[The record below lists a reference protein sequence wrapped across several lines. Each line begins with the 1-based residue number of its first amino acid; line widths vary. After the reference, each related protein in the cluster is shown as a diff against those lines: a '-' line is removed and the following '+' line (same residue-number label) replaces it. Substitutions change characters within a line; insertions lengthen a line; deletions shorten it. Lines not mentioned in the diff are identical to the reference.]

1 MHRRGVGVQISEGH
15 QGMSSPEIIEEGA
28 EAADAA
34 KAAKAKA
41 KRKKL
46 IIVGAAAGILLL
58 GGGGGAAFLFMGGD
72 AKAESGKDGHAA
84 KPEAKAEAKAEGGHG
99 EAGGEG
105 AGGGFVDVPAFL
117 VNLRSPDGQARF
129 LKLHFMIVPEE
140 GVAPD
145 DIKAKLPLVLDS
157 FQPFLRELR
166 PEDLAGSAAVF
177 RIKEEM
183 MTRATA
189 TLGEGQVKDILIQDL
204 VQQ

>member
-28 EAADAA
+28 EAANAA
-34 KAAKAKA
+34 KPKSK
-41 KRKKL
+41 KKL
-46 IIVGAAAGILLL
+46 IIIGAAAGVLLL
-58 GGGGGAAFLFMGGD
+58 GGGGGAAFMLSGSS
-72 AKAESGKDGHAA
+72 AKAE
-84 KPEAKAEAKAEGGHG
+84 EAKDAHAEKKEEKKAEGGEG
-99 EAGGEG
+99 EA
-105 AGGGFVDVPAFL
+105 AGKDAFVDVPAFM

-129 LKLHFMIVPEE
+129 LKLHFMIVPAD
-140 GVAPD
+140 GVAVD
-145 DIKAKLPLVLDS
+145 GLKEKLPLVLDA

-183 MTRATA
+183 MVRATA
-189 TLGEGQVKDILIQDL
+189 TLGDGQVKDILIQDL

>member
-28 EAADAA
+28 EAA
-34 KAAKAKA
+34 KATEPKS
-41 KRKKL
+41 RKKL
-46 IIVGAAAGILLL
+46 ILIGAVAGVLLL
-58 GGGGGAAFLFMGGD
+58 GGGGGAAFMFSGPS
-72 AKAESGKDGHAA
+72 AKAEGAKDAHGGAKDAA
-84 KPEAKAEAKAEGGHG
+84 KSDGGHG
-99 EAGGEG
+99 EAADDAGKG
-105 AGGGFVDVPAFL
+105 AFVDVPAML

-129 LKLHFMIVPEE
+129 LKIHFMIVP
-140 GVAPD
+140 GDGIAPD
-145 DIKAKLPLVLDS
+145 GLKEKLPLVLDS

-166 PEDLAGSAAVF
+166 PEDLSGSAAVF

-183 MTRATA
+183 MVRVTA